1 MAVELLKHSLW
12 HDSCF
17 PPLFIYSFNIFRK
30 NLKFFIWT
38 GIQTC
43 NSYKKSLIFW
53 VGEVE
58 VLNVHKAEPDWTQ
71 WLLCNAIS
79 IPSFISGLLTHLFYF
94 LSRMLFTISAF
105 PSPVHIP
112 LGHNLC
118 HSANEVGDGHMVKGH
133 ILKPEQSPTC
143 HAPEAMAA
151 KERPNSLL

>member
-17 PPLFIYSFNIFRK
+17 SPLFIYSFNIFRK
-30 NLKFFIWT
+30 NLRFFVWT
-38 GIQTC
+38 GIQIC
-43 NSYKKSLIFW
+43 NSYRKSLIFW

-58 VLNVHKAEPDWTQ
+58 LLNIHTAEPDWSQ
-71 WLLCNAIS
+71 WLLWNAIS
-79 IPSFISGLLTHLFYF
+79 TLLPSFQGFLPTSLIFF
-94 LSRMLFTISAF
+94 LSRMLFTTSAF

-133 ILKPEQSPTC
+133 TPSR

-151 KERPNSLL
+151 KETPNTLQW